1 MKFPYIILLATVLF
15 AACVFTAAQTP
26 QSSKPAPKYDTAT
39 EVTLNGVI
47 AETTDRICP
56 VSGGLGFHFMLK
68 QADGK
73 LIEVHVS
80 TTKFVKDYELSLKR
94 GDDVKVVGSKV
105 QMDGVDTIL
114 AREVVRGNETLAFR
128 DKDGKPAW

>member
-1 MKFPYIILLATVLF
+1 MKSTHMILLATVLF

-26 QSSKPAPKYDTAT
+26 QSSKTAPRYDTAT
-39 EVTLNGVI
+39 EVTLKGVI
-47 AETTDRICP
+47 AETIDRICP

-73 LIEVHVS
+73 LVEVHVS
-80 TTKFVKDYELSLKR
+80 TTKFMKDYELSLKR
-94 GDDVKVVGSKV
+94 GDEVKVVGSKV

-114 AREVVRGNETLAFR
+114 AREVVRGNETFAFR

>member
-1 MKFPYIILLATVLF
+1 MKFYIILLATVLF

-26 QSSKPAPKYDTAT
+26 QSSKPVPKYDTAT
-39 EVTLNGVI
+39 EVTLKGVI

-114 AREVVRGNETLAFR
+114 AREVVRGNETFAFR

>member
-1 MKFPYIILLATVLF
+1 MKFYIILLATVLF

-26 QSSKPAPKYDTAT
+26 QSSKPVPKYDTAT

>member
-1 MKFPYIILLATVLF
+1 MKSTHMILLATVLF
-15 AACVFTAAQTP
+15 AGCVFTAAQTP

-39 EVTLNGVI
+39 EVTLKGVI
-47 AETTDRICP
+47 AETIDRICP

-73 LIEVHVS
+73 LVEVHVS
-80 TTKFVKDYELSLKR
+80 TTKFMKDYELSLKR

-114 AREVVRGNETLAFR
+114 AREVVRGNETFAFR

>member
-1 MKFPYIILLATVLF
+1 MKSSQLILLATVLF
-15 AACVFTAAQTP
+15 AASVYTIAQTP
-26 QSSKPAPKYDTAT
+26 QSGKLAPKYDTAT
-39 EVTLNGVI
+39 EVTLKGVI

-80 TTKFVKDYELSLKR
+80 TTKFMKDYELSLKQ

-105 QMDGVDTIL
+105 QMDGVDTIF
-114 AREVVRGNETLAFR
+114 AREVVRGNETFAFR
-128 DKDGKPAW
+128 DKGGKPAW

>member
-1 MKFPYIILLATVLF
+1 MKFYIILLATVLF

>member
-1 MKFPYIILLATVLF
+1 MKFYIILLATVLF

-39 EVTLNGVI
+39 EVTLKGVI
-47 AETTDRICP
+47 AETIDRICP

>member
-1 MKFPYIILLATVLF
+1 MKFYIILLATVLF

-39 EVTLNGVI
+39 EVTLKGMI
-47 AETTDRICP
+47 AETADRICP

>member
-1 MKFPYIILLATVLF
+1 MKFYIILLATVLF
-15 AACVFTAAQTP
+15 AACVFTAAQKP

-39 EVTLNGVI
+39 EVTLKGVI

>member
-1 MKFPYIILLATVLF
+1 MKFYIILLATVLF
-15 AACVFTAAQTP
+15 AACAFTAAQTP

-39 EVTLNGVI
+39 EVTLKGVI

-80 TTKFVKDYELSLKR
+80 TTKFMKDYELSLKQ

-105 QMDGVDTIL
+105 QMDGVDTVL
-114 AREVVRGNETLAFR
+114 AREVVRGNETFAFR

>member
-1 MKFPYIILLATVLF
+1 MKFYIILLATVLF

-39 EVTLNGVI
+39 EVTLKGVI

-114 AREVVRGNETLAFR
+114 AREVARGNETLAFR

>member
-1 MKFPYIILLATVLF
+1 MKSPHTILLATVLF
-15 AACVFTAAQTP
+15 SACVFATAQTP

-39 EVTLNGVI
+39 EVTLKGVI